1 MKELFFNQNEIR
13 PIVHIAYKGAHLFMN
28 HHRSTSDNQPVDIDD
43 IDRKIITIL
52 NKNGRISYTDLAK
65 DIGLSRVAVQARIN
79 ALIENEVIE
88 RFTAVINPAKIGIT
102 VSAFFNVEV
111 EPKHLQETAD
121 QLAEEPFVTSLYH
134 MTGPSKLHMHG
145 LFMDNQE
152 MESFLKDKLYNM
164 PGIMS
169 VDCQVLIT
177 RYKSRMG
184 MRL

>member
-1 MKELFFNQNEIR
+1 MNNR
-13 PIVHIAYKGAHLFMN
+13 TPNPIDTVHI
-28 HHRSTSDNQPVDIDD
+28 DE
-43 IDRKIITIL
+43 IDRKIISAL
-52 NKNGRISYTDLAK
+52 HYNGRISYTDLAK

-79 ALIENEVIE
+79 TLMDNGVIE
-88 RFTAVINPAKIGIT
+88 RFTAVINPERIGIT

-111 EPKHLQETAD
+111 EPKYLIEAAD
-121 QLAEEPFVTSLYH
+121 KLAEEPVVTSLYH

-145 LFMDNQE
+145 LFVSNQE
-152 MESFLKDKLYNM
+152 METFMKEKLYPL

-169 VDCQVLIT
+169 VDCQVLIN

>member
-1 MKELFFNQNEIR
+1 MHSKR
-13 PIVHIAYKGAHLFMN
+13 PEPIETAH
-28 HHRSTSDNQPVDIDD
+28 IDD
-43 IDRKIITIL
+43 IDRKIISAL
-52 NKNGRISYTDLAK
+52 HANGRISYTDLAK

-79 ALIENEVIE
+79 TLMEEGVIE
-88 RFTAVINPAKIGIT
+88 RFTAVINPGKIGIT

-111 EPKHLQETAD
+111 EPKYLHQAAEL
-121 QLAEEPFVTSLYH
+121 LAEEPVVTSLYH

-145 LFMDNQE
+145 LFVNNQE
-152 MESFLKDKLYNM
+152 MEQFMREKLYTL

-169 VDCQVLIT
+169 VDCQVLIN

>member
-1 MKELFFNQNEIR
+1 MFTFRKFRITKE
-13 PIVHIAYKGAHLFMN
+13 
-28 HHRSTSDNQPVDIDD
+28 RSTLPTLDE
-43 IDRKIITIL
+43 IDRQIIKAL
-52 NKNGRISYTDLAK
+52 NQNGRISYTDLAK
-65 DIGLSRVAVQARIN
+65 NIGLSRVAIQARIN
-79 ALIENEVIE
+79 TLMEDGVIE
-88 RFTAVINPAKIGIT
+88 RFTAVINPEKIGIT

-111 EPKHLQETAD
+111 EPQNLQAVAD
-121 QLAEEPFVTSLYH
+121 TLADEPAVTSLYH

-145 LFMDNQE
+145 LFTNNKE
-152 MESFLKDKLYNM
+152 MELFLNEKLYKL

>member
-1 MKELFFNQNEIR
+1 M
-13 PIVHIAYKGAHLFMN
+13 P
-28 HHRSTSDNQPVDIDD
+28 PIDD
-43 IDRKIITIL
+43 IDRRIIKAL
-52 NKNGRISYTDLAK
+52 NANGRISYTDLAK
-65 DIGLSRVAVQARIN
+65 DIGLSRVAIQARIN
-79 ALIENEVIE
+79 ALTEEGVIE

-111 EPKHLQETAD
+111 EPKSLKDVAD
-121 QLAEEPFVTSLYH
+121 TLADEPAVTSLYH

-145 LFMDNQE
+145 LFTDNKE
-152 MESFLKDKLYNM
+152 METFLNDKLYKLT
-164 PGIMS
+164 GVVS